1 MRLSHRLRFG
11 LGLGLLVF
19 AILCIPGTIINY
31 TNIKQVWVLILGTSL
46 FVLSVL
52 AGLFLLI
59 FVSDKEPIV
68 VEHQEVKAKPQKVTK
83 NKNKKPFISEKE
95 WKELDEEDEEE
106 MYIMEDDLNGNI

>member
-1 MRLSHRLRFG
+1 MKMPHGLRFG
-11 LGLGLLVF
+11 LGLGLLGF

-31 TNIKQVWVLILGTSL
+31 ANIKQVWVLILGPSL
-46 FVLSVL
+46 FVASVI

-68 VEHQEVKAKPQKVTK
+68 IEHQKAKEKPQKVAK

-95 WKELDEEDEEE
+95 WEELDEEDEEE
-106 MYIMEDDLNGNI
+106 MYILEDD